1 MGEALRVLPMCFWR
15 ELAGLMGE
23 GEKQGSYRP
32 RLTLR
37 FGITGH
43 RPPRLAHIHNDTVHA
58 QCCKL
63 FGIALETL
71 QAIAPK
77 HPDIFADE
85 PPEAKLVSSL
95 AEGADVLA
103 AEAALDSG
111 LPLSACLPFSPE
123 IYAKDFGEKEWVRTQ
138 SLIDRAQNVLS
149 LAEYH
154 SGDGAAYEMAGR
166 LVLSQSDILIAVW
179 DGEAARGR
187 GGTTQVVAEAVALHQ
202 PVIHIDATGESE
214 PELLWSGLH
223 DVIPDRPSLD
233 GVERARA
240 YDALPHLIEAL
251 CAPPEGNDET
261 ELRDFVHRVPPRR
274 RRSFGWPLLLAL
286 TGAKKWSRISF
297 SSQSVEDCAGQ
308 MAPHTAPFAE
318 HGPFGEKLNSFL
330 LERFGRA
337 DAEGGRYALRFR
349 SSFVTNFAMAGIAVL
364 LALSGLLFPEAKKW
378 LITGELVVIL
388 LIIANTHGANRK
400 NLHQHWLDM
409 RHLAERLRLLA
420 MSGTLGQLSLREV
433 EDGTKQPGWVSWHAR
448 ATARELGLVSGTFD
462 EAYLAKVRSTML
474 ALIDEQVAYHRGNAH
489 SMHHANH
496 ALHRTGDLLFV
507 GTILACLFYL
517 GLALTSGK
525 PGSFLGFGVTELVT
539 FMTALFPALAAALY
553 GIRMQ
558 GDFAATG
565 ERSAV
570 IARQLEQL
578 KSAVERD
585 PLSFERLIERS
596 RRLGEIMLSEVHQWR
611 LHYETRPLSLPG

>member
-1 MGEALRVLPMCFWR
+1 MGDREA
-15 ELAGLMGE
+15 
-23 GEKQGSYRP
+23 QGSYRP

-43 RPPRLAHIHNDTVHA
+43 RPPRLAHVHHHRVHA

-63 FGIALETL
+63 FAIALETL
-71 QAIAPK
+71 AKIAPQ
-77 HPDIFADE
+77 HPDIFGDQ
-85 PPEAKLVSSL
+85 PPEAKLVSSM

-111 LPLSACLPFSPE
+111 VPLSACLPFPPDV
-123 IYAKDFGEKEWVRTQ
+123 YARDFGDEEWQRTAK
-138 SLIDRAQNVLS
+138 LIERAQNVLS
-149 LAEYH
+149 LSETNN
-154 SGDGAAYEMAGR
+154 GDSAAYELAGR

-202 PVIHIDATGESE
+202 PVVHIDATGKSE

-233 GVERARA
+233 GVERASA
-240 YDALPHLIEAL
+240 YDALPKLIEAL
-251 CAPPEGNDET
+251 CAPPEGEDAKS
-261 ELRDFVHRVPPRR
+261 LREFVHREAPHR
-274 RRSFGWPLLLAL
+274 RRSFGWPLLLAM
-286 TGAKKWSRISF
+286 TGAKRWRKISF
-297 SSQSVEDCAGQ
+297 DAPNFADSAAQLQ
-308 MAPHTAPFAE
+308 PHTAPFAE
-318 HGPFGEKLNSFL
+318 HGPFGAKLNGFL
-330 LERFGRA
+330 LDRFGRA
-337 DAEGGRYALRFR
+337 DAEGGYYALRFR

-364 LALSGLLFPEAKKW
+364 LALSGLLFPDAKKW
-378 LITGELVVIL
+378 LISSELLVIL
-388 LIIANTHGANRK
+388 LIIANTHGANRS
-400 NLHQHWLDM
+400 NLHQRWLDM

-420 MSGTLGQLSLREV
+420 MSGVLGQLSLREV

-462 EAYLAKVRSTML
+462 HAYLGKVRTMML
-474 ALIDEQVAYHRGNAH
+474 ALIDEQIAYHRGNAH
-489 SMHHANH
+489 AMHHANH
-496 ALHRTGDLLFV
+496 RLHKTGDLLFG
-507 GTILACLFYL
+507 GTILACLAYL
-517 GLALTSGK
+517 GLAITSGK
-525 PGSFLGFGVTELVT
+525 PGSLLGFGVTEIVT
-539 FMTALFPALAAALY
+539 FVTALFPALAAALY

-570 IARQLEQL
+570 IARQLGQL
-578 KSAVERD
+578 RSAIERD
-585 PLSFERLIERS
+585 PVSFERLRERS